1 LAPLEQ
7 IFAERLG
14 SNKLFPEEDLSAL
27 LKGVLSALAFL
38 QENGITHGDIHP
50 STIYFDHNSGSF
62 KLNTAEPF

>member
-27 LKGVLSALAFL
+27 LKGVLSGKKKI
-38 QENGITHGDIHP
+38 NKI
-50 STIYFDHNSGSF
+50 S
-62 KLNTAEPF
+62 